1 MKMSENGPKNLDVIG
16 SAFFKAIV
24 CLFYMY
30 GKGLSHQHFPYK
42 IGYNTLGTN
51 EADQHN
57 ETSFAR
63 FIIHFIVNG
72 FLRVR
77 YNT

>member
-1 MKMSENGPKNLDVIG
+1 MKMLENKPKNLEVIG
-16 SAFFKAIV
+16 SAFIKGIL
-24 CLFYMY
+24 CPFYMH
-30 GKGLSHQHFPYK
+30 GQRLSHQHFPNK
-42 IGYNTLGTN
+42 IGHNTLETN

-72 FLRVR
+72 FLWVR

>member
-1 MKMSENGPKNLDVIG
+1 MSENWPKILDVIG
-16 SAFFKAIV
+16 AAFFKAIV
-24 CLFYMY
+24 CPFYMH
-30 GKGLSHQHFPYK
+30 GQRISHHHFPNK
-42 IGYNTLGTN
+42 IGHNTLETN

-57 ETSFAR
+57 QASFAR

-77 YNT
+77 QNA

>member
-1 MKMSENGPKNLDVIG
+1 MSENGLKNSDVIG
-16 SAFFKAIV
+16 SAFFKGIL
-24 CLFYMY
+24 CPFYMHEQ
-30 GKGLSHQHFPYK
+30 GLSRQHFPYK
-42 IGYNTLGTN
+42 IDYNALGTN

>member
-1 MKMSENGPKNLDVIG
+1 MSENWPKILDVNG
-16 SAFFKAIV
+16 AAFFKAIV
-24 CLFYMY
+24 CPFYKH
-30 GKGLSHQHFPYK
+30 GQRLSHQHFPNK

-51 EADQHN
+51 EADQYN
-57 ETSFAR
+57 QTTFAR

-77 YNT
+77 YNA